1 MIAEGAWHKSTYS
14 GSQAN
19 CVEVTA
25 WHKSTYSGSDANCVE
40 VSTSS
45 TAVGI
50 RDTKD
55 RAGGHLA
62 VPASAWAAFLS
73 SAARTS

>member
-1 MIAEGAWHKSTYS
+1 MIADGAWRKSSYS
-14 GSQAN
+14 S
-19 CVEVTA
+19 
-25 WHKSTYSGSDANCVE
+25 SDANCVE
-40 VSTSS
+40 VTTSTSS
-45 TAVGI
+45 TTSTVGV

-55 RAGGHLA
+55 REGGHLA